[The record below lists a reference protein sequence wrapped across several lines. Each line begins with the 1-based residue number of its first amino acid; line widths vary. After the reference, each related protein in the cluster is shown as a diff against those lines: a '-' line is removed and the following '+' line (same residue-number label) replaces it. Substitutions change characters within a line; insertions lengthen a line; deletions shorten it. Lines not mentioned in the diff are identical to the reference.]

1 MRYTT
6 NICLSVREIKKP
18 NAINARFSFSECDDK
33 SQYYLEKRKNE
44 LNDKK

>member
-18 NAINARFSFSECDDK
+18 NAINARFSECDDK